1 MKKYI
6 LYILIFF
13 LPQCV
18 MGQKKAISQ
27 ARDFVKSGSSLDNA
41 EKLMT
46 DLLKDST
53 NRCNEKIWLTLFEAQ
68 QKQYDQGNEK
78 LYLKQ
83 KYDTASLFNLT
94 KRMFATL
101 EGLDSLDMKPD
112 AKGRIKFK
120 YRDHSAELLNQYR
133 PNLYFGGLYFIKKQ
147 NYLKA
152 YDLFNT
158 YIDCSS
164 HPLFAKY
171 KYASRDKY
179 LPQAAYWAVYCG
191 YKLKD
196 AKATL
201 RHTYLALKDTAH
213 ANLMLQYLAETYKLE
228 NDSVRYIKTLWEGFD
243 KYPTFPFFFPRLIDN
258 YVQQNEYDEALKIC
272 DTALKSDSVNVLFRY
287 AKSNVLLLLGK
298 YSDCLDI
305 SKSLIAQNDSLAD
318 AYLNAGL
325 SWFNQA
331 VEMDKNLQLSQKKR
345 SKILDCYRN
354 AMPYL
359 EKYRALAPDQKNK
372 WALPLYTIYLN
383 LNMGKQFDEIDKLL

>member
-1 MKKYI
+1 
-6 LYILIFF
+6 
-13 LPQCV
+13 
-18 MGQKKAISQ
+18 
-27 ARDFVKSGSSLDNA
+27 
-41 EKLMT
+41 
-46 DLLKDST
+46 
-53 NRCNEKIWLTLFEAQ
+53 
-68 QKQYDQGNEK
+68 
-78 LYLKQ
+78 
-83 KYDTASLFNLT
+83 
-94 KRMFATL
+94 MFATL

>member
-1 MKKYI
+1 MRKYI
-6 LYILIFF
+6 LYILIFL

-18 MGQKKAISQ
+18 MGQKKVISQ

-53 NRCNEKIWLTLFEAQ
+53 NRDNEKIWLTLFEAQ
-68 QKQYDQGNEK
+68 QKQYEQGNEK

-83 KYDTASLFNLT
+83 QYDTTSLFNLT
-94 KRMFATL
+94 RRMFATL

-112 AKGRIKFK
+112 EKGRIKFQ

-133 PNLYFGGLYFIKKQ
+133 PNLYYGGIYFIKKHD
-147 NYLKA
+147 YLRA
-152 YDLFNT
+152 YDFFST
-158 YIDCSS
+158 YIDCSVN
-164 HPLFAKY
+164 PLFAKY
-171 KYASRDKY
+171 KYASRDKN

-196 AKATL
+196 PQATL

-213 ANLMLQYLAETYKLE
+213 TNLMLQYLAETYKLE
-228 NDSVRYIKTLWEGFD
+228 NDTVRYVKTLWDGFD
-243 KYPTFPFFFPRLIDN
+243 KYPTFSFFFPRLIDN
-258 YVQQNEYDEALKIC
+258 YVQLNQYEEALKIC
-272 DTALKSDSVNVLFRY
+272 DTALKSDSASVVFRY
-287 AKSNVLLLLGK
+287 AKSSVLLLQGK

-305 SKSLIAQNDSLAD
+305 CKRLIAQNDSLAD
-318 AYLNAGL
+318 AFLNAGL

-331 VEMDKNLQLSQKKR
+331 VELDKNMQLSQKKR
-345 SKILDCYRN
+345 NKILDCYRN

-359 EKYRALAPDQKNK
+359 ERYRALAPEQKSK

>member
-6 LYILIFF
+6 LYILIF
-13 LPQCV
+13 LMPQCV
-18 MGQKKAISQ
+18 LGQKKVISQ
-27 ARDFVKSGSSLDNA
+27 ARDFIKSGNSLDKA
-41 EKLMT
+41 EKLMA
-46 DLLKDST
+46 DLLKDSAS
-53 NRCNEKIWLTLFEAQ
+53 RDNEKIWITLFEAQ

-83 KYDTASLFNLT
+83 QYDTASLFNLT
-94 KRMFATL
+94 RRMFATL

-112 AKGRIKFK
+112 AKGRVKLK
-120 YRDHSAELLNQYR
+120 YRDHSLELLSQYR
-133 PNLYFGGLYFIKKQ
+133 PNLYNGGVYFIKKQ
-147 NYLKA
+147 DYSRA
-152 YDLFNT
+152 YDFFNT
-158 YIDCSS
+158 YINCSVN
-164 HPLFAKY
+164 PMFAKY
-171 KYASRDKY
+171 KYATRDKNM
-179 LPQAAYWAVYCG
+179 PQAAYWAVYCG

-196 AKATL
+196 PQATL

-228 NDSVRYIKTLWEGFD
+228 NDSVRYLKTLWEGFE
-243 KYPTFPFFFPRLIDN
+243 KYPTFSFFFPRLIDN
-258 YVQQNEYDEALKIC
+258 YVQQNQYDEALKIC
-272 DTALKSDSVNVLFRY
+272 DDALKSDSVSVVFRY
-287 AKSNVLLLLGK
+287 AKSSVLLLQGK
-298 YSDCLDI
+298 YSECLNI

-331 VEMDKNLQLSQKKR
+331 VELDKNLQMSEKKR
-345 SKILDCYRN
+345 NKILDCYRS

-359 EKYRALAPDQKNK
+359 EKYRSLAPDQKRK

>member
-53 NRCNEKIWLTLFEAQ
+53 NRSNEKIWLTLFEAQ

-83 KYDTASLFNLT
+83 KYDTASQFNLT

-164 HPLFAKY
+164 HPMFAKY